1 GNDEEEAINLEES
14 VERYAIRRRPGGQQV
29 ASSSNFWSQRYQPS
43 SSSSFD
49 RSGNNERT
57 SARDCYVS
65 LQIECS
71 RNLHRRETQALARR
85 DIDGCIQN
93 THT

>member
-1 GNDEEEAINLEES
+1 YNLGNDEEEAINLEES

-29 ASSSNFWSQRYQPS
+29 ASSSDFWSQRYQP

-71 RNLHRRETQALARR
+71 RIPSFRFEMNHASSRA
-85 DIDGCIQN
+85 ISIIK
-93 THT
+93 